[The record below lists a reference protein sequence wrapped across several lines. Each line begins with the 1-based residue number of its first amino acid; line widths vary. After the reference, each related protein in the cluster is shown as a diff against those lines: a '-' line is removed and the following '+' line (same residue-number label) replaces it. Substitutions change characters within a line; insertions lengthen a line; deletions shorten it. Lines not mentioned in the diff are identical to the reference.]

1 MLDDLRMA
9 LKGLATVPGF
19 ALMAVATLALGI
31 GANTLIFSLVHGV
44 LLKPLPFRSP
54 ERLVAVPSVRRTEAG
69 DLPGG
74 ASVRAMDEW
83 RETSKTLERPAIYR
97 SAEYTVAG
105 HGDPERADACLV
117 SEGFFDTLGTRPFA
131 GRVLDGRDSDAPVA
145 VLSYELWSR
154 RFGASDPV
162 GRTLRLDGRPY
173 TIVGVMPRGFA
184 FPSATAALWIPRL
197 SVAGEAR
204 FPGVRRYEMVARLRE
219 SATLDTARSEA
230 AVISTRLESSDADFS
245 KGVRASVERL
255 EDSIVGNAR
264 RGLLVL
270 FAGVVAILLVACV
283 KVGSLVLAR
292 EASRQGEMAIRSAL
306 GASRGRLVR
315 ALVAESLLLVAAGA
329 AAAWVLAGSLLPAA
343 VAIVA
348 PDTPRLADVAMDLPV
363 LAFTLAASV
372 LTIVLAGALP
382 AWRMSRV
389 PIRGVLSCQSGQRGP
404 GRTWRLRAALA
415 GVQAAVSVLVIVGA
429 VLFGRT
435 LGVLL
440 GVEADRGGDA
450 VVTMRVTLPEPACE
464 GDPGGAECQRLVTF
478 AREALAR
485 VGRLS
490 GVQEA
495 ALTTSL
501 PPKTA
506 EMSFTLPVRNRE
518 TGALERYK
526 YQIVVVDGDF
536 FGALGIQRVRGR
548 LFDARDTAG
557 GETVFVVSRDFA
569 RRQFGSEDVVG
580 RQLPFGPPDAK
591 GMPTPA
597 TLVGV
602 VDDVRYAGL
611 DRPPGG
617 AMYFSYS
624 QKPYATFHLMART
637 TGSAAALAERLR
649 ATVRQIDPEVPMA
662 QPRTLAQL
670 RRASVADPAS
680 RAIILGSLA
689 ALALLLVGV
698 GLYANGSDMTTQR
711 TVEIG
716 VRMALGA
723 DGWATVRML
732 VVSGLAPVGIGLAV
746 GLAAAVA
753 LSRITASLLFGVRP
767 TDPVTYV
774 AATVLIV
781 TVAAIAI
788 AGPAR
793 RAVRIDPAAALNRQ
807 LG

>member
-1 MLDDLRMA
+1 MA
-9 LKGLATVPGF
+9 
-19 ALMAVATLALGI
+19 
-31 GANTLIFSLVHGV
+31 
-44 LLKPLPFRSP
+44 
-54 ERLVAVPSVRRTEAG
+54 
-69 DLPGG
+69 
-74 ASVRAMDEW
+74 RA
-83 RETSKTLERPAIYR
+83 
-97 SAEYTVAG
+97 
-105 HGDPERADACLV
+105 
-117 SEGFFDTLGTRPFA
+117 
-131 GRVLDGRDSDAPVA
+131 
-145 VLSYELWSR
+145 
-154 RFGASDPV
+154 
-162 GRTLRLDGRPY
+162 
-173 TIVGVMPRGFA
+173 
-184 FPSATAALWIPRL
+184 
-197 SVAGEAR
+197 
-204 FPGVRRYEMVARLRE
+204 
-219 SATLDTARSEA
+219 EA
-230 AVISTRLESSDADFS
+230 AVISARLESSDARFS

-255 EDSIVGNAR
+255 EDSIVGDVR

-270 FAGVVAILLVACV
+270 FAGVVAVLLVACV
-283 KVGSLVLAR
+283 NVGSLALAR
-292 EASRQGEMAIRSAL
+292 GASRQAELAIRSAL
-306 GASRGRLVR
+306 GASRGRLAR

-329 AAAWVLAGSLLPAA
+329 AAAWVLAGALLPAA

-372 LTIVLAGALP
+372 LTILLAGALP

-389 PIRGVLSCQSGQRGP
+389 PIRGVLSSQSGQRGP

-450 VVTMRVTLPEPACE
+450 VVTMRVTLPEAAYE
-464 GDPGGAECQRLVTF
+464 GCPGSAECQRNIAF

-485 VGRLS
+485 VGRLG
-490 GVQEA
+490 GVQAA

-518 TGALERYK
+518 TGAFERYK

-637 TGSAAALAERLR
+637 TGSAAALAEQLR
-649 ATVRQIDPEVPMA
+649 ATVRQLDPEVPTS

-680 RAIILGSLA
+680 RAVILGSLA

-732 VVSGLAPVGIGLAV
+732 VVSGLAPVAVGLAV
-746 GLAAAVA
+746 GLAAAIA
-753 LSRITASLLFGVRP
+753 LSRVTASLLFGVRP

-774 AATVLIV
+774 AAAVLIV

-793 RAVRIDPAAALNRQ
+793 RAVRIDPAAALTGR
-807 LG
+807 